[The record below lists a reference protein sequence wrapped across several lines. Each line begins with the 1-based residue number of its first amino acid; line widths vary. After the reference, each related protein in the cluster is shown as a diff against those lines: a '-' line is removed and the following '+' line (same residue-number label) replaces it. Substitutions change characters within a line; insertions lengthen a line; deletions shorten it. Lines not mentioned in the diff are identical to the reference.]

1 MEQHPVDP
9 DPINAEQRI
18 LELCAQHPDG
28 INDLILQTQMPQ
40 VTPQQRLAALNRLLS
55 LNRLDLLK
63 SAQLGVVYRLRDP
76 HLDPAALH
84 TAHGA
89 AHSGADMDEKLVY
102 AVIKES
108 GNKGIWIRD
117 ISTKTNVKSTALN
130 KALKSL
136 ESKKLIKSVQSVNAS
151 KKKVYMLFDL
161 EPDRSITGGAW
172 YSGKEF
178 ESEFVEIL
186 NEQCYHYL
194 CEKREQLAGNAKYAD
209 PVLRRNALFA
219 TSKEIRDYIK
229 SLGISKV
236 DLSVE
241 DIESILNTLVYD
253 GKCEK
258 SVMASS
264 LSMSV
269 TAVEHIHLYRAV
281 GSLLDPKTGSGI
293 VRTPCGICPL
303 FDNCHPDGL
312 INPKQCVYMKE
323 WLEF

>member
-1 MEQHPVDP
+1 MEHHQIDP

-18 LELCAQHPDG
+18 LELCTQNPDG
-28 INDLILQTQMPQ
+28 INDLILQTSMPQ
-40 VTPQQRLAALNRLLS
+40 VTAQQRLAALNRLLS
-55 LNRLDLLK
+55 LNKLDLLK
-63 SAQLGVVYRLRDP
+63 SAQLGVVYRLKDP
-76 HLDPAALH
+76 SKLDPNSLL
-84 TAHGA
+84 
-89 AHSGADMDEKLVY
+89 SNSNSDMDEKLVY

-108 GNKGIWIRD
+108 TNKGIWIRD
-117 ISTKTNVKSTALN
+117 ISIKTNVKSTALN

-136 ESKKLIKSVQSVNAS
+136 ESKKLIKSVQSVNAN

-194 CEKREQLAGNAKYAD
+194 CEKREQINANAKYAND
-209 PVLRRNALFA
+209 PVLKRNALFA

-253 GKCEK
+253 GKVER
-258 SVMASS
+258 SVMSNNLTAN
-264 LSMSV
+264 V
-269 TAVEHIHLYRAV
+269 TSVEHIYLYRAV
-281 GSLLDPKTGSGI
+281 GAVLDAKLGSGLI
-293 VRTPCGICPL
+293 RIPCGICPL
-303 FDNCHPDGL
+303 FENCHPDGL
-312 INPKQCVYMKE
+312 INPRQCVYLKE

>member
-1 MEQHPVDP
+1 MEHHQIDP

-18 LELCAQHPDG
+18 LELCAQNPDG
-28 INDLILQTQMPQ
+28 INDVILQTAMPQ
-40 VTPQQRLAALNRLLS
+40 VTAQQRLAALNRLLS
-55 LNRLDLLK
+55 LNKLDLLK
-63 SAQLGVVYRLRDP
+63 SAQLGVVYRLKDP
-76 HLDPAALH
+76 SKLDANSLL
-84 TAHGA
+84 
-89 AHSGADMDEKLVY
+89 SNSNSDMDEKLVY

-117 ISTKTNVKSTALN
+117 ISIKTNVKSTALN

-136 ESKKLIKSVQSVNAS
+136 ESKKLIKSVQSVNAN

-194 CEKREQLAGNAKYAD
+194 CEKREQVNSNVKYAND
-209 PVLRRNALFA
+209 PLLKRNALFA

-253 GKCEK
+253 GKVER
-258 SVMASS
+258 SVMSNNITTN
-264 LSMSV
+264 V
-269 TAVEHIHLYRAV
+269 TSVEHIYLYRAV
-281 GSLLDPKTGSGI
+281 GSALDSKLGSGL
-293 VRTPCGICPL
+293 VRIPCGICPL
-303 FDNCHPDGL
+303 FENCHPDGL
-312 INPKQCVYMKE
+312 INPKQCVYLKE